1 MVEDSFLNYL
11 RGLRG
16 KTLYTLDYKRPF
28 TFDSLEKD
36 RINITTSRGNPR
48 AVTLRGT
55 ISAHKHLLARGE
67 LTSEEIKSNYSDLNL
82 VYVSAILGNLD
93 YVDFTLRPIRLF
105 LTNK

>member
-1 MVEDSFLNYL
+1 MVEDSFLDYL

-28 TFDSLEKD
+28 TFDSLEKN
-36 RINITTSRGNPR
+36 RINITTSRSNPR

-67 LTSEEIKSNYSDLNL
+67 LTRAEIRTNYSDLNPA
-82 VYVSAILGNLD
+82 YISAILANLD
-93 YVDFTLRPIRLF
+93 YVDFTKRPIRLF
-105 LTNK
+105 LINK